1 MRPCIPDNLNF
12 ITREFGNYPLGKG
25 FLTGKMDDDT
35 KRGTDDFRSTL
46 PRLTPEALKANQA
59 LMDLREIDHAASEID
74 EQGARY
80 PEKLE
85 AMTGT

>member
-35 KRGTDDFRSTL
+35 KLGTDDFRSTL

-59 LMDLREIDHAASEID
+59 LVDLREIDD
-74 EQGARY
+74 AR
-80 PEKLE
+80 PRRSMSRVRVIQKNSRR
-85 AMTGT
+85 